1 MKIYFF
7 VYRNWA
13 FQIAKVL
20 KKKYLTNDI
29 EIFTIKRNEIDKSEI
44 IKNNVRIINNKD
56 NKKIYSFLKKKNPEI
71 IFYLGWS
78 EIIDRLIYKNFL

>member
-20 KKKYLTNDI
+20 KEKYLTNNI

-44 IKNNVRIINNKD
+44 IKNNVKIID
-56 NKKIYSFLKKKNPEI
+56 NKKIYSFLKKENPESSGVEGELAI
-71 IFYLGWS
+71 
-78 EIIDRLIYKNFL
+78 

>member
-20 KKKYLTNDI
+20 KEKYLTNDI

-56 NKKIYSFLKKKNPEI
+56 NKKIYSFLKKKKSGN
-71 IFYLGWS
+71 
-78 EIIDRLIYKNFL
+78 NFLFRLVRNNRQINL